1 MAVSADTMS
10 VEQAAR
16 AFELYRTAS
25 AALRALAEEPLNLS
39 FGSRAEL
46 LAARGALESFDYCRM
61 RQPKEGGRP

>member
-1 MAVSADTMS
+1 VSADTMS

-25 AALRALAEEPLNLS
+25 AALRALAEERLNLS
-39 FGSRAEL
+39 FGSRDAL
-46 LAARGALESFDYCRM
+46 NAARGALESFDYCRS